1 MASSNNDLIMYAII
15 AGAALYLYT
24 DVKKGIKSI
33 GAQPTYSREQSN
45 SLLQKA
51 GYTTVGSGNDFRV
64 EVPGGVVYVPENAQ
78 LRRWESALLVAD
90 RYVPGTWLSRSVLS

>member
-51 GYTTVGSGNDFRV
+51 GYTTVGSGNDFRA
-64 EVPGGVVYVPENAQ
+64 EVPGGVVYIPENSQ
-78 LRRWESALLVAD
+78 LRRWETALLLAD